1 MKRVADGWAAC
12 VRAGAEKIR
21 NEELGMRNGCGGAQV
36 GKRRLLKHDSGY
48 TAVLQMGG
56 VRMDGALSLQP

>member
-1 MKRVADGWAAC
+1 
-12 VRAGAEKIR
+12 
-21 NEELGMRNGCGGAQV
+21 MRNGCGGAQV